1 MRPHCALSS
10 DLPFGSIDSFKCAAH
25 RGETMTLRTLL
36 FVLLAALLT
45 MPATAQAQLYKWVDE
60 DGGINYGDTPPP
72 NAKNVQPVSQGSVSV
87 VPGVSKD
94 EMAGMRDRDEQRRKQ
109 REQRE
114 ADEARAVEKA
124 RAAAP
129 REQPA
134 ADSYATD
141 YGYWPT
147 RPRPRPPEIGKN
159 RPRPEQPIAKPG
171 TPAEPPSLGQPPI
184 LRGR

>member
-1 MRPHCALSS
+1 MRAHCALSS
-10 DLPFGSIDSFKCAAH
+10 DLPFGSIDSVQCAAH

-45 MPATAQAQLYKWVDE
+45 MPATALAQLYKWVDE

-72 NAKNVQPVSQGSVSV
+72 KAKDVRPVSQGSVSV

-94 EMAGMRDRDEQRRKQ
+94 EMAGMRDRDEHRRKQ

-114 ADEARAVEKA
+114 TDEARAAEKA

-134 ADSYATD
+134 SDSYATD

-147 RPRPRPPEIGKN
+147 RPRPPEIGKN